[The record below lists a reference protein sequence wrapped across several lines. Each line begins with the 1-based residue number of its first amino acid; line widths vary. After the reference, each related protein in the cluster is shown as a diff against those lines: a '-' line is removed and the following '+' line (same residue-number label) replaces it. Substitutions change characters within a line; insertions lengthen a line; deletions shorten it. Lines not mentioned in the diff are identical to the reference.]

1 MLHPAGDP
9 QTAPRRNSVIP
20 LIHALAGQIVEAI
33 QGGRISEARDIVRQQ
48 QLPPIAWGY
57 LASRLQQQHIPAET
71 IEQLFG

>member
-1 MLHPAGDP
+1 MLHPAVNP
-9 QTAPRRNSVIP
+9 QTEPRRNSVIP

-33 QGGRISEARDIVRQQ
+33 QAGRISEARDIVRQQ